1 MKTEYKFS
9 KGERGRFYL
18 RGCNFK
24 LPDSDDQP
32 AWKSPKGRL
41 GKIITQ
47 EVLKSLNAYCEQ
59 PKLITEHARAE
70 QDTTQGGY
78 AHRQLFELVQN
89 SADALL
95 ESSQGKSILIRLK
108 KKFLYCADN
117 GTPIDEEGVY
127 RLMFD
132 RMSNKRNTSAIGRFG
147 RGFKSVLGVS
157 DAPEFYSRS
166 VSLRFDKRRAEERL
180 AKIAPADSYPAL
192 RLPEAIDPH
201 KERDKDEELGELM
214 SWATNVV
221 RLPLKKGACVDLA
234 DQIRNFP
241 PEFLL
246 FVDQVRYLT
255 LEEEENSREFMLH
268 RKDGELILDNDNG
281 FARWM
286 RFDTVHSMSADA
298 RADCHLNNDSGDVP
312 IQWATPLDR
321 LDRPGYFWAFF
332 PTSNASLVPGILN
345 APWKTNEDRQ
355 NLLAGPYN
363 HELIETAA
371 AMIAANLP
379 KLSSQDNPARHLDAL
394 PRKREAGD
402 TEQIELLRNCLIKN
416 LYEL

>member
-9 KGERGRFYL
+9 EGERGRFYL
-18 RGCNFK
+18 RDCNFK
-24 LPDSDDQP
+24 LPDSDDKP
-32 AWKSPKGRL
+32 VWNSPEGRL
-41 GKIITQ
+41 GRIVAQ
-47 EVLKSLNAYCEQ
+47 EALKSLNAYRDQ

-70 QDTTQGGY
+70 QGTTHGGY
-78 AHRQLFELVQN
+78 AHHQLFELVQN

-108 KKFLYCADN
+108 KEFLYCADD
-117 GTPIDEEGVY
+117 GAPIDEEEVY
-127 RLMFD
+127 GLTFD
-132 RMSNKRNTSAIGRFG
+132 RMSNKRNTSAIGKFG
-147 RGFKSVLGVS
+147 RGFKSVLSVS

-166 VSLRFDKRRAEERL
+166 VSLRFDKRRTEERL
-180 AKIAPADSYPAL
+180 AKIAPADSYPAI

-201 KERDKDEELGELM
+201 KERDKDEELEELM

-221 RLPLKKGACVDLA
+221 RLPLKKGAYVDLA
-234 DQIRNFP
+234 DQIRKFP

-246 FVDQVRYLT
+246 FADHVRYLT

-281 FARWM
+281 SARWM
-286 RFDTVHSMSADA
+286 RFDIVHSLSADA
-298 RADCHLNNDSGDVP
+298 RGDWHLNNDSGDVL

-321 LDRPGYFWAFF
+321 LDQTGHFWAFF

-363 HELIETAA
+363 HELIEAAA

-379 KLSSQDNPARHLDAL
+379 KLASQDDPASLNSHCSCQHDTFAL
-394 PRKREAGD
+394 FTGKQIAVGD
-402 TEQIELLRNCLIKN
+402 DRATE
-416 LYEL
+416 